1 MTQIP
6 MSPAGSS
13 QRGKASNDIYTVMVA
28 VALATVAGT
37 LAFVITRCIEL
48 LGKPF
53 PGI

>member
-6 MSPAGSS
+6 SAPGGSPS
-13 QRGKASNDIYTVMVA
+13 RGQPGNDIYTVMVA
-28 VALATVAGT
+28 IALATVAGT
-37 LAFVITRCIEL
+37 LEFAIVRCVEL